1 MARLKL
7 LLHPDDPTSFMNYWV
22 REVMHS
28 HQYVDLVE
36 WQPNT
41 KYDRNNHV
49 LVINCMRYWPN
60 QQISRMQP
68 DWFRPDWFRPYL
80 NDGYKI
86 VIDNLWDPHQLKN
99 YQHLFNEHCFVLENQ
114 KWFWLHESLTLR
126 PRDRCKNYQPNRTYQ
141 NLALLP
147 LLMSR
152 PHRDQLLIHLS
163 EILDQIIWSYVEHG
177 RRLPNDPDIVQ
188 DRHFNPEWYDN
199 TYFSIVSET
208 LVNVINPPDRHLP
221 FVTEKTFKP
230 IAYRHPFVVAAQP
243 GHLQYI
249 RNLGF
254 ETFDNLFDEGY
265 DSIAD
270 WSLRLTSIIN
280 TIKQFKKQPYDKL
293 TLHKIEH
300 NYNRFFNK
308 SLVDSQFI
316 NEILF
321 PIINYAE
328 SK

>member
-126 PRDRCKNYQPNRTYQ
+126 HRDCCKNYQPNHTYQ

-147 LLMSR
+147 LLKSR
-152 PHRDQLLIHLS
+152 PHRDQLLVHLS

-177 RRLPNDPDIVQ
+177 RRLPNDPAIVQ

-208 LVNVINPPDRHLP
+208 LVDVINPPDLHLP